1 MITMPEHVQSTGE
14 SGGWDGTSVD
24 PNTNRVNPNKETA
37 MDWAEH
43 QRIVCSARGLL
54 AGEIEISPSDVKKA
68 FKELKSAYSDADSRS
83 VVKVSKGIHQP
94 SVNPHIQLRM
104 VSTFRNGGVTT
115 ESVKQ
120 FHLDLSAVDTPHL
133 ADAFQWTGVQFSY
146 VHGNQTYKWPPNAT
160 PIIRKRERRNSVS
173 SVDLNAHIQRVATEQ
188 AEARENEKLQGILA
202 KYAIDKRSLGKL
214 KKGISVP
221 GRDGAYQ
228 YGKDAEGVLKF
239 QKTGTKGYVE
249 VD

>member
-1 MITMPEHVQSTGE
+1 
-14 SGGWDGTSVD
+14 
-24 PNTNRVNPNKETA
+24 

-54 AGEIEISPSDVKKA
+54 AGSIETAPADVKKA
-68 FKELKSAYSDADSRS
+68 FKELQSAYNDANSRS

-94 SVNPHIQLRM
+94 AVNPHIQLRM
-104 VSTFRNGGVTT
+104 VSTFRNAGVVT

-120 FHLDLSAVDTPHL
+120 FHLDVSAVDTPHM

-146 VHGNQTYKWPPNAT
+146 VHNNQTYKWPQNAT
-160 PIIRKRERRNSVS
+160 PIIKKRERRNSVS

-188 AEARENEKLQGILA
+188 AETLETEKLQGILA
-202 KYAIDKRSLGKL
+202 KYGIDKRNLASLR
-214 KKGISVP
+214 KGRSVP